1 MHPGLSEVAGDVESD
16 PGAVLDDQG
25 DDSIDD
31 LLAGESADPPTGEDD
46 AVAGLF
52 EGGLATPERSRR
64 SEPVADPV
72 GEQPVDE
79 PAAPSE
85 LMADLERA
93 IDDDPGEPEPE
104 YDDAALADDVGDE
117 EVADA
122 LAEADDALADL
133 SEVHD
138 GDLPDEFDFE

>member
-1 MHPGLSEVAGDVESD
+1 MQPGLSEVAGDVESD

-25 DDSIDD
+25 GDSIDD
-31 LLAGESADPPTGEDD
+31 LLAGAADPQPDD
-46 AVAGLF
+46 DEAVAGLF

-64 SEPVADPV
+64 SEPAAEPV
-72 GEQPVDE
+72 GEQPADE

-85 LMADLERA
+85 IMAELERA
-93 IDDDPGEPEPE
+93 IDDDPGAPEPE
-104 YDDAALADDVGDE
+104 YDDAALADDVDDA

-138 GDLPDEFDFE
+138 GDLPDEFVPE